1 MKARWT
7 TLKKLSERQKKLA
20 EYYYQSGNL
29 VESALKV
36 GYSKTYAKSRAC
48 ELLKNVSFCKYL
60 EELTEKSKN
69 DRILTATQ
77 RQEILS
83 DIARNEEN
91 FPNDRIKSIDV
102 LNKMTGE
109 YLQKVE
115 ITKEEEIPKL
125 LNALKE
131 KPPTV

>member
-1 MKARWT
+1 MKLT
-7 TLKKLSERQKKLA
+7 ERQKKFA
-20 EYYYQSGNL
+20 EYVHQCGNT
-29 VESALKV
+29 VESCIKA
-36 GYSKTYAKSRAC
+36 GYSEKYANAQGYK
-48 ELLKNVSFCKYL
+48 LLENVGVKKYL
-60 EELTEKSKN
+60 QELTEKSKN

-91 FPNDRIKSIDV
+91 YPSDRIKSIDT

-115 ITKEEEIPKL
+115 VSSNTENSKL
-125 LNALKE
+125 DDILMQLKGD
-131 KPPTV
+131 T

>member
-1 MKARWT
+1 M
-7 TLKKLSERQKKLA
+7 KKLSERQKKLA

-36 GYSKTYAKSRAC
+36 GYSKTYAKSRAY

-91 FPNDRIKSIDV
+91 FPSDRIKSIDT

-109 YLQKVE
+109 YIKKVE
-115 ITKEEEIPKL
+115 VTSSENSSKL
-125 LNALKE
+125 DDILSQLKGDS
-131 KPPTV
+131 